1 MLNTSSAYVHAKSLQ
16 SCLTLCNPMDCS
28 PPASSVHAILQARML
43 EWVAVPSSRGSS
55 RPRDGNWVSCGSCT
69 AAKLFI
75 AERPESP
82 NTSRYN
88 IKLWDIPMT
97 EFYAGIK
104 RRTIKRMYQY
114 KNIYVYLNF
123 SSVQSSCSVVSDSL
137 PPHESQHARPP
148 CPLPTPGV
156 HPNPRPSSRWCH
168 SAISSSVI
176 PLSSCPHSLPASESF
191 PMSQLFE
198 WGG

>member
-1 MLNTSSAYVHAKSLQ
+1 MSLCVRAKSLQ

-28 PPASSVHAILQARML
+28 PPASSVHVILQARIL

-55 RPRDGNWVSCGSCT
+55 LPRDGNWVSCSSCI
-69 AAKLFI
+69 AARLFI
-75 AERPESP
+75 AEQPESP

-123 SSVQSSCSVVSDSL
+123 SSVQSSCSVVSNSL

-148 CPLPTPGV
+148 CPSPTPRV
-156 HPNPRPSSRWCH
+156 HPNPRPSSMWCH
-168 SAISSSVI
+168 SAISSSVV
-176 PLSSCPHSLPASESF
+176 PFSSCPQSLPASES
-191 PMSQLFE
+191 L
-198 WGG
+198 GYN